1 MALWILPKR
10 GLLCVGAK
18 ANVPLCG
25 GKKLNKKMCG
35 GEKKKYRR
43 VGKVCRLSSCPFV
56 IWSVCLCLSVKMV
69 YASLVCLTVT
79 VRVARSNVF
88 TLAANANFCQTAVIS
103 CPSVRP
109 KCCRS
114 CLQGLS
120 AMNGCGCLHSLLLLL
135 RLPVSGGKSKCE
147 CKCVGFVCCVV
158 KIVGFIVQL
167 QFYFQTSSNSNLSKL
182 RLMLLPRLRQ

>member
-1 MALWILPKR
+1 MNILYLLNFHITGCGLAKVAILPLNFHTKHT
-10 GLLCVGAK
+10 LQIYE
-18 ANVPLCG
+18 
-25 GKKLNKKMCG
+25 KLSYEALN
-35 GEKKKYRR
+35 RH
-43 VGKVCRLSSCPFV
+43 
-56 IWSVCLCLSVKMV
+56 
-69 YASLVCLTVT
+69 
-79 VRVARSNVF
+79 
-88 TLAANANFCQTAVIS
+88 FCQTAVIS

-135 RLPVSGGKSKCE
+135 RLPVCGGKSKCE
-147 CKCVGFVCCVV
+147 CKCVGFVCYVV

-182 RLMLLPRLRQ
+182 RLMSLPRLRQ

>member
-35 GEKKKYRR
+35 REKKKYRR

-79 VRVARSNVF
+79 VRVARS
-88 TLAANANFCQTAVIS
+88 
-103 CPSVRP
+103 
-109 KCCRS
+109 
-114 CLQGLS
+114 LS
-120 AMNGCGCLHSLLLLL
+120 L
-135 RLPVSGGKSKCE
+135 RLQLTTLYPMMSLKKKHKRATKRMDSTLKAYCCKRGIWSKR
-147 CKCVGFVCCVV
+147 VDNFS
-158 KIVGFIVQL
+158 I
-167 QFYFQTSSNSNLSKL
+167 YFS
-182 RLMLLPRLRQ
+182 

>member
-79 VRVARSNVF
+79 VRVARSVF
-88 TLAANANFCQTAVIS
+88 TLAANVFQAGIS
-103 CPSVRP
+103 FLLSPSYAFERKP
-109 KCCRS
+109 AKNCA
-114 CLQGLS
+114 CLVLG
-120 AMNGCGCLHSLLLLL
+120 AGH
-135 RLPVSGGKSKCE
+135 
-147 CKCVGFVCCVV
+147 
-158 KIVGFIVQL
+158 
-167 QFYFQTSSNSNLSKL
+167 
-182 RLMLLPRLRQ
+182 

>member
-35 GEKKKYRR
+35 REKKKYRR

-79 VRVARSNVF
+79 VRVAR
-88 TLAANANFCQTAVIS
+88 
-103 CPSVRP
+103 P
-109 KCCRS
+109 
-114 CLQGLS
+114 LS
-120 AMNGCGCLHSLLLLL
+120 L
-135 RLPVSGGKSKCE
+135 RLQLTFCAQPPFFQWRLCAVSTS
-147 CKCVGFVCCVV
+147 
-158 KIVGFIVQL
+158 FITRL
-167 QFYFQTSSNSNLSKL
+167 SISSIL
-182 RLMLLPRLRQ
+182 RIQVFLINQVRSLWPI

>member
-1 MALWILPKR
+1 MFINAKLKKRWEKMALWILPKR

-35 GEKKKYRR
+35 REKKKYRR

-79 VRVARSNVF
+79 VRVARSVF
-88 TLAANANFCQTAVIS
+88 TLAGNTQIYAIS
-103 CPSVRP
+103 FI
-109 KCCRS
+109 
-114 CLQGLS
+114 
-120 AMNGCGCLHSLLLLL
+120 LH
-135 RLPVSGGKSKCE
+135 
-147 CKCVGFVCCVV
+147 
-158 KIVGFIVQL
+158 I
-167 QFYFQTSSNSNLSKL
+167 
-182 RLMLLPRLRQ
+182 